1 MKYEGMTAAEANDLI
16 KKSRPQA
23 DPYWGALQE
32 YSNKYLSSK
41 NDTSPSASTSSSSGL
56 RTRNDS
62 ESTSEGKKIPNVQ
75 WKDEDQS

>member
-16 KKSRPQA
+16 KKSRPEA

-32 YSNKYLSSK
+32 YSKKYLSSK
-41 NDTSPSASTSSSSGL
+41 NDTSPSASSSGL
-56 RTRNDS
+56 RTRTDS
-62 ESTSEGKKIPNVQ
+62 ESNKGKTIPNVQ